1 MVTERLEVLGVLG
14 VPVAQATSAQA
25 IAEIEKLGTEEPPA
39 LIAYANAHTLNLAS
53 RSPEYRRVLV
63 NAAVVLNDGA
73 GLSLAG
79 RLYRRPFPENLNG
92 SDFNPEIVRLAARR
106 GWPLFLLGARPGVAD
121 LAAARLKA
129 GIPGLEIAGTHDG
142 FFDRTEDGAVAGVI
156 KDSGAAVVM
165 VAMGNPL
172 QEEWLAANLA
182 ATGARLG
189 VGVGA
194 FFDFTAG
201 EVPRAPGWMIRL
213 GIEWLHRLAQEP
225 RRMWRRYVLGNPA
238 FLARIV
244 AERVRTRSA
253 T

>member
-1 MVTERLEVLGVLG
+1 MVTERLEVLG

-79 RLYRRPFPENLNG
+79 RLYGRPFPENLNG
-92 SDFNPEIVRLAARR
+92 SDLNPEIARLAARR

-142 FFDRTEDGAVAGVI
+142 FFERTDDGAVAGVI
-156 KDSGAAVVM
+156 KGSGAAVVM

-172 QEEWLAANLA
+172 QEEWLAANLV

-201 EVPRAPGWMIRL
+201 EVPRAPGWMNRL
-213 GIEWLHRLAQEP
+213 GIEWLYRLAQEP
-225 RRMWRRYVLGNPA
+225 RRMWRRYVLGNPG

-244 AERVRTRSA
+244 AERVRARSA

>member
-39 LIAYANAHTLNLAS
+39 LIVYANAHTLNLAS
-53 RSPEYRRVLV
+53 TSPDYRRVLV
-63 NAAVVLNDGA
+63 SAAVVLNDGA

-92 SDFNPEIVRLAARR
+92 TDFNPEIARLAARR
-106 GWPLFLLGARPGVAD
+106 GWPLFLLGACPGVAER
-121 LAAARLKA
+121 AAARLKA
-129 GIPGLEIAGTHDG
+129 GIPGLEIAGTHTG
-142 FFDRTEDGAVAGVI
+142 FFGRTEDGAVAGAI

-201 EVPRAPGWMIRL
+201 EVPRAPGWMNRL
-213 GIEWLHRLAQEP
+213 GIEWLYRLAQEP

-244 AERVRTRSA
+244 AERVRARSA

>member
-1 MVTERLEVLGVLG
+1 MVTERLEVLGV
-14 VPVAQATSAQA
+14 PVARATSAQA

-39 LIAYANAHTLNLAS
+39 FIAYANAHTLNLAS

-63 NAAVVLNDGA
+63 SAAVVLNDGA

-79 RLYRRPFPENLNG
+79 RLYGRPFPENLNG
-92 SDFNPEIVRLAARR
+92 SDFNPEIARLAARR

-121 LAAARLKA
+121 RAAARLKA

-142 FFDRTEDGAVAGVI
+142 FLERTEDEAVAGVI

-201 EVPRAPGWMIRL
+201 EVPRAPGWMNRL
-213 GIEWLHRLAQEP
+213 GIEWLYRLAQEP
-225 RRMWRRYVLGNPA
+225 RRMWRRYVLGNPG

-244 AERVRTRSA
+244 AERVRARSA